1 MDKMTE
7 KAAKPSGGTPLWVKL
22 LLGIS
27 LALNLLIIGAV
38 GGTMYRVSKSVQ
50 GGMPGPGI
58 AFLGALEKDDR
69 RAVLRA
75 LRGENRDAR
84 REAGQR
90 ARDVLQTLRSDSF
103 DGVAF
108 GALLKAQSE
117 QGFAVQEKI
126 RDQLVLRVSAME
138 PAARAAYADRLET
151 ILSKRGHRNAGKKKP

>member
-1 MDKMTE
+1 MTE
-7 KAAKPSGGTPLWVKL
+7 PVAKPTGGTPFWVKL
-22 LLGIS
+22 LLGVS
-27 LALNLLIIGAV
+27 LALNLLIVGAV

-84 REAGQR
+84 RDGGQR
-90 ARDVLQTLRSDSF
+90 AREVLATLRSDNF
-103 DGVAF
+103 DSAAF

-117 QGFAVQEKI
+117 QGFAVQGKI
-126 RDQLVLRVSAME
+126 RDQLVMQVGAMD
-138 PAARAAYADRLET
+138 PAARAAYADRLEA
-151 ILSKRGHRNAGKKKP
+151 ILSKRGRRNGDKKKP